1 MNTSNKQN
9 RRNSPA
15 SIVQYTHS
23 APGKTQP
30 ISSALV
36 QQSGKVVQGRVITPF
51 GVRKTFIEH
60 RSISGIRMVTVGR
73 EHGSVPGFQSLLTKV
88 EAKLLSS
95 RGKRFQIK

>member
-1 MNTSNKQN
+1 MNTSNAQN
-9 RRNSPA
+9 GRNSPA
-15 SIVQYTHS
+15 SIVQYLHS

-30 ISSALV
+30 VLSALV

-60 RSISGIRMVTVGR
+60 RSISGIRMVTIGR
-73 EHGSVPGFQSLLTKV
+73 EHGSMPGFQGLLTKI
-88 EAKLLSS
+88 EAQLLSS